1 MADRFEGVSSDDR
14 ASTARLPASQRR
26 RQLLNVAIEAF
37 GTTGFH
43 KTSMSALAAAAGVTK
58 PVLYQHFRSKS
69 ELYLEVLRDI
79 GGRLR
84 DELGKAVADAPTAHS
99 QVEAGFRSY
108 FQFFANEPFAFEVL
122 FGDGSRRDDEFAREA
137 HAVEESIAE
146 NIAQLIAIDDLPE
159 LDRQVLAFGIVGLAE
174 GASRYWMSHH
184 IELPPNDLAARIAD
198 LAWYGLRGR
207 PSARG

>member
-1 MADRFEGVSSDDR
+1 MSPAP
-14 ASTARLPASQRR
+14 RLPAAQRR
-26 RQLLNVAIEAF
+26 RQLLDVAAAAF
-37 GTTGFH
+37 GTSGFH

-69 ELYLEVLRDI
+69 DLYLEVVRDI

-84 DELGKAVADAPTAHS
+84 DELGKAVADASSAHS
-99 QVEAGFRSY
+99 QVEAGFRAY

-122 FGDGSRRDDEFAREA
+122 FGDGSRRDEVFAREA

-146 NIAQLIAIDDLPE
+146 NIAQLMVIDDLPE
-159 LDRQVLAFGIVGLAE
+159 LDRRVLAFAIVGLAE

-184 IELPPNDLAARIAD
+184 TELAPHDLAARVAD

-207 PSARG
+207 PSRPAS

>member
-1 MADRFEGVSSDDR
+1 M
-14 ASTARLPASQRR
+14 STRLPAPARR
-26 RQLLNVAIEAF
+26 EQLLAVGLEVFARQ
-37 GTTGFH
+37 GFH
-43 KTSMSALAAAAGVTK
+43 GTSMNDVADAAGVTK
-58 PVLYQHFRSKS
+58 PVLYQHFSSKN

-84 DELGKAVADAPTAHS
+84 DELGKAVADATSAHS

-146 NIAQLIAIDDLPE
+146 NIAQLIAIDDLSE
-159 LDRQVLAFGIVGLAE
+159 FDRQVLAFGIVGLAE
-174 GASRYWMSHH
+174 GASRYWMSRRVD
-184 IELPPNDLAARIAD
+184 LPPSELASRIAD

-207 PSARG
+207 TVR

>member
-1 MADRFEGVSSDDR
+1 MGSTLGSEDRS
-14 ASTARLPASQRR
+14 ASARMPASQRR
-26 RQLLNVAIEAF
+26 RQLLNVAIESF
-37 GTTGFH
+37 GTSGFH

-58 PVLYQHFRSKS
+58 PVLYQHFSSKN

-84 DELGKAVADAPTAHS
+84 DELGKAVADATSAHA

-122 FGDGSRRDDEFAREA
+122 FGDGSRRDEEFAREA

-146 NIAQLIAIDDLPE
+146 NIAQLIAIDDMPE

-174 GASRYWMSHH
+174 GASRYWMGHH
-184 IELPPNDLAARIAD
+184 IELAPSDLAARVAE

-207 PSARG
+207 PRRD

>member
-1 MADRFEGVSSDDR
+1 
-14 ASTARLPASQRR
+14 LPASQRR
-26 RQLLNVAIEAF
+26 RQLLAVALQAF
-37 GTTGFH
+37 GTSGFH
-43 KTSMSALAAAAGVTK
+43 NTSMSALAAAAGVTK
-58 PVLYQHFRSKS
+58 PVLYQHFRSKR
-69 ELYLEVLRDI
+69 ELYLEVLRDS

-84 DELGKAVADAPTAHS
+84 DELGKAVADATSAHS
-99 QVEAGFRSY
+99 QVAAGFRSY
-108 FQFFANEPFAFEVL
+108 FQFFADEPFAFEVL

-146 NIAQLIAIDDLPE
+146 NVAQLIAIDDLPE

-184 IELPPNDLAARIAD
+184 IELAPSDLAARVAD

-207 PSARG
+207 QRRDERGRDDPVS

>member
-1 MADRFEGVSSDDR
+1 MSSRVGSEDR
-14 ASTARLPASQRR
+14 STTTRLPALQRR
-26 RQLLNVAIEAF
+26 RQLLNVAVESF
-37 GTTGFH
+37 STSGFH

-58 PVLYQHFRSKS
+58 PVLYQHFSSKS
-69 ELYLEVLRDI
+69 ELYLEVVRDI

-84 DELGKAVADAPTAHS
+84 DDLAKAVADATSAHS

-122 FGDGSRRDDEFAREA
+122 FGDGSRRDPEFAREA

-146 NIAQLIAIDDLPE
+146 SIAQLIAIDDMPE

-174 GASRYWMSHH
+174 GAGRYWMNHH
-184 IELPPNDLAARIAD
+184 LELAPSDLAARVAE

-207 PSARG
+207 PRRD

>member
-1 MADRFEGVSSDDR
+1 VTDDDR
-14 ASTARLPASQRR
+14 ATTTRLPASQRR
-26 RQLLNVAIEAF
+26 HQLLNVATRAF
-37 GTTGFH
+37 GTSGFH

-84 DELGKAVADAPTAHS
+84 DALGKAVADAPSAHS
-99 QVEAGFRSY
+99 QVEAGFRAY
-108 FQFFANEPFAFEVL
+108 FQFFADEPFAFEVL

-146 NIAQLIAIDDLPE
+146 NIAQLIAIDDLSE
-159 LDRQVLAFGIVGLAE
+159 FDRQVLAFGIVGLAE
-174 GASRYWMSHH
+174 GASRYWMSRRVD
-184 IELPPNDLAARIAD
+184 LPPRELASRIAD

-207 PSARG
+207 TVR

>member
-1 MADRFEGVSSDDR
+1 M
-14 ASTARLPASQRR
+14 PAAQRR
-26 RQLLNVAIEAF
+26 RQLLDVAAAAF
-37 GTTGFH
+37 GTSGFH

-58 PVLYQHFRSKS
+58 PVLYQHFRSKGD
-69 ELYLEVLRDI
+69 LYLEVVRDI

-84 DELGKAVADAPTAHS
+84 DELGKAMADASSAQS
-99 QVEAGFRSY
+99 QVETGFRAY

-122 FGDGSRRDDEFAREA
+122 FGDGSRRDELFAREA

-159 LDRQVLAFGIVGLAE
+159 LDKRVLAFGIVGLAE
-174 GASRYWMSHH
+174 GAGRYWMGHH
-184 IELPPNDLAARIAD
+184 VELAPNDLAARVAD

-207 PSARG
+207 APRLPS

>member
-1 MADRFEGVSSDDR
+1 MSSRPESEDRS
-14 ASTARLPASQRR
+14 ATTRLPALQRR
-26 RQLLNVAIEAF
+26 RQLLNVAVEAF
-37 GTTGFH
+37 GTSGFH

-69 ELYLEVLRDI
+69 ELFLEVLRDI

-84 DELGKAVADAPTAHS
+84 DDLAKAVADATSPHS

-108 FQFFANEPFAFEVL
+108 FQFFANEPFAFEIL
-122 FGDGSRRDDEFAREA
+122 FGDGSRRNPEFAREA

-146 NIAQLIAIDDLPE
+146 NIAQLIAIDDMPE

-174 GASRYWMSHH
+174 GAGRYWKNHH
-184 IELPPNDLAARIAD
+184 VELAPNDLAARVAE

-207 PSARG
+207 PRRD

>member
-1 MADRFEGVSSDDR
+1 VTAEDR
-14 ASTARLPASQRR
+14 ATTTRLPASQRR

-37 GTTGFH
+37 GTSGFH
-43 KTSMSALAAAAGVTK
+43 KTSMSTLAAAAGVTK

-84 DELGKAVADAPTAHS
+84 DELGKAVADAPTPHS
-99 QVEAGFRSY
+99 QVEAGFRAY

-146 NIAQLIAIDDLPE
+146 NIAQLIAIDDLSE

-174 GASRYWMSHH
+174 GASRYWMSRRVD
-184 IELPPNDLAARIAD
+184 LPPSDLAARIAD

-207 PSARG
+207 SVR

>member
-1 MADRFEGVSSDDR
+1 VAQGPKLAPNDPSP
-14 ASTARLPASQRR
+14 AARLPAAQRR
-26 RQLLNVAIEAF
+26 RQLLDVAAAAF
-37 GTTGFH
+37 GTNGFH

-69 ELYLEVLRDI
+69 ELYLEVVRDI

-84 DELGKAVADAPTAHS
+84 DELGKAVADAPSAHS
-99 QVEAGFRSY
+99 QVEAGFRAY

-122 FGDGSRRDDEFAREA
+122 FGDGSRRDEVFAREA

-146 NIAQLIAIDDLPE
+146 NIAQLMAIDDLP
-159 LDRQVLAFGIVGLAE
+159 DTDKRVLAFGIVGLAE
-174 GASRYWMSHH
+174 GASRYWMSHSL
-184 IELPPNDLAARIAD
+184 ELSPNHLAARVAD

-207 PSARG
+207 SPRPVA

>member
-1 MADRFEGVSSDDR
+1 
-14 ASTARLPASQRR
+14 
-26 RQLLNVAIEAF
+26 VAIESF
-37 GTTGFH
+37 GTSGFH

-84 DELGKAVADAPTAHS
+84 DALGKAVADAPSAHS

-108 FQFFANEPFAFEVL
+108 FQFFADEPFAFEVL
-122 FGDGSRRDDEFAREA
+122 FGDGSRARRRIRARSPRRRRIHRREHRATDRDRR
-137 HAVEESIAE
+137 HA
-146 NIAQLIAIDDLPE
+146 E

-174 GASRYWMSHH
+174 GASRYWMRHH
-184 IELPPNDLAARIAD
+184 VELAPSDLAGAFAD
-198 LAWYGLRGR
+198 LAWYGLRGVAHR
-207 PSARG
+207 STAHEQG